1 MNIEALI
8 FDMDGLIFDSE
19 RIVQRSWNITGEI
32 LGYGQ
37 IGEHIY
43 HTLGFNVNRRETY
56 FKSVFGEDFPM
67 DRFNELT
74 RKTFWEIVDREGIA
88 IKTGV
93 IELMDYAKER
103 GLKMVVATSS
113 RREYSTRLLTDEG
126 IMDYLDGCVFGDM
139 VTHAKPD
146 PEIYL
151 KAAEIA
157 GVNPGNCIALEDA
170 PSGILSSYGAG
181 MKPVMV
187 PDLAVPSEDILN
199 KLYFKADTLLDV
211 ISLLERE

>member
-19 RIVQRSWNITGEI
+19 RIVQRSWNMAGEE
-32 LGYGQ
+32 LGYGK

-43 HTLGFNVNRRETY
+43 NTLGFNVVRRKMY
-56 FKSVFGEDFPM
+56 FKSVFGQDFPM
-67 DRFNELT
+67 EDFNRIT
-74 RKTFWEIVDREGIA
+74 RQGFWDIVEAEGIA
-88 IKTGV
+88 IKTGAK
-93 IELMDYAKER
+93 ELMEYGKKN
-103 GLKMVVATSS
+103 GLKIVIATSS
-113 RREYSTRLLTDEG
+113 RREYATKLLTEEG
-126 IMDYLDGCVFGDM
+126 IMPYLDGCVFGDM

-157 GVNPGNCIALEDA
+157 QTEPEKCLALEDA
-170 PSGILSSYGAG
+170 PSGIRSCYAAG

-187 PDLAVPSEDILN
+187 PDLAVPTQEILDM
-199 KLYFKADTLLDV
+199 LYYKADTLLDV
-211 ISLLERE
+211 IPLLEEN